1 MFSVD
6 LERNLCHNLRMGKK
20 RRSQARQLTFEDRLG
35 RKNRGG
41 RPKSKDSGVP
51 HLKRDEVSPNA
62 PLHVTSKIVS
72 GLPDLRTR
80 KGLQVFYEVFE
91 VAKERAGSR
100 ADGEFRLLHYS
111 IQGNHLHLF
120 VEAGDRD
127 ALARGI
133 QGLKVRIAKALNRL
147 WQRSGAVW
155 ADRYHVRAAKTPRE
169 VRNVLGYILNN
180 GRRHGRTWNRGY
192 PDPYSSALWFDGWSN
207 YVHDG
212 LLSAE
217 GPIAKARSWLA
228 RVGWR
233 RHGLLEAALG

>member
-1 MFSVD
+1 
-6 LERNLCHNLRMGKK
+6 MGKK
-20 RRSQARQLTFEDRLG
+20 RRSQPRQLTFDDQLG
-35 RKNRGG
+35 AKNRGG
-41 RPKSKDSGVP
+41 RPKSKDSGVS
-51 HLKRDEVSPNA
+51 HLRREEVSANV
-62 PLHVTSKIVS
+62 PLHVTSKVVS
-72 GLPDLRTR
+72 GLPDMRR
-80 KGLQVFYEVFE
+80 RSCLQVIYEAME
-91 VAKERAGSR
+91 AAKERAGR
-100 ADGEFRLLHYS
+100 RKDGEFRVLQYS
-111 IQGNHLHLF
+111 IQGNHVHLF

-155 ADRYHVRAAKTPRE
+155 ADRYHVRPAKTPRE

-180 GRRHGRTWNRGY
+180 GRRHGRTWNKGY

-212 LLSAE
+212 LLSWE